1 MALIVPPARNAV
13 CRGEIWGSLCTM
25 PIRAAQELAHEDE
38 AVLILVT
45 GFLPR
50 AGTVAAEYLTR
61 EIVDFATCD
70 VVDEV

>member
-1 MALIVPPARNAV
+1 
-13 CRGEIWGSLCTM
+13 M
-25 PIRAAQELAHEDE
+25 PIRAARELDKELARDDE
-38 AVLILVT
+38 AILILVT

-50 AGTVAAEYLTR
+50 ASTVAAEDLAR

>member
-1 MALIVPPARNAV
+1 
-13 CRGEIWGSLCTM
+13 M